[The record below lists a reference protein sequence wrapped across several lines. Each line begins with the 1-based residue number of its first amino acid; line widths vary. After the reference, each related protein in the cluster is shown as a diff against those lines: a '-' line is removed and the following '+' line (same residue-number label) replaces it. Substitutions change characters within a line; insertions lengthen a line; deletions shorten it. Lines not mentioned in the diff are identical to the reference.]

1 MRFSELTRQR
11 EIGVL
16 AFTGLQ
22 DADLSDPQYDSR
34 AVSNGSTFVAIKG
47 FQTDGHKFIQSAISR
62 GATTIVLEDTS
73 AFSEDDA
80 KEATV
85 TRILVSNARKAL
97 AIISEEAFGSPS
109 SKLRLIGVTGT
120 NGKTTT
126 TNIIRQLLSCRGENT
141 GLIGTIG
148 SYIGDEFIGGTLT
161 TPESRELSIMLRD
174 MVAAG
179 VTTCIMEVS
188 SIAVTLDRISALDFD
203 IGVFT
208 NLTQDHL
215 DFHKTMEEY
224 KRAKQQ
230 FFNHLT
236 PPAIAI
242 TNIDDEFGATMVEHT
257 VANIHSYGLED
268 DTAFGSSDI
277 VAKDISYSLHGTS
290 FTIKKRYS
298 DESAQV
304 VNKLVGTF
312 NVQ

>member
-16 AFTGLQ
+16 AFNGLQ

-34 AVSNGSTFVAIKG
+34 AVTMGSVFFAIKG
-47 FQTDGHKFIQSAISR
+47 FQTDGHTFIQAAIDR
-62 GATTIVLEDTS
+62 GATTIILEDGEVFT
-73 AFSEDDA
+73 E
-80 KEATV
+80 EAATQASV
-85 TRILVSNARKAL
+85 TRIVVANARKAL

-126 TNIIRQLLSCRGENT
+126 TNIIRQFLSKRGEKT

-148 SYIGDEFIGGTLT
+148 SYIGDEYLGGVLT
-161 TPESRELSIMLRD
+161 TPESRDLSKMLSD

-188 SIAVTLDRISALDFD
+188 SIAVTLDRIAGLDFD

-215 DFHKTMEEY
+215 DFHKTMEDY
-224 KRAKQQ
+224 
-230 FFNHLT
+230 
-236 PPAIAI
+236 
-242 TNIDDEFGATMVEHT
+242 
-257 VANIHSYGLED
+257 
-268 DTAFGSSDI
+268 
-277 VAKDISYSLHGTS
+277 
-290 FTIKKRYS
+290 
-298 DESAQV
+298 
-304 VNKLVGTF
+304 
-312 NVQ
+312 